1 MYTKKLF
8 SKGGCMK
15 KGYISLVVAT
25 ITILMNGCAEKKE
38 VVSVQPQTDR
48 CTVEGASAPDWVCVG
63 EKFDGYYTAQGY
75 STASRA
81 GHGITMD
88 RAYNEG
94 AGKLALTISADIK
107 AKMTSFTATTG
118 LDKYE
123 TVDSAFEKSVK
134 QSASLQAQE
143 IETLRHW
150 EHPKHG
156 GIYLLV
162 GVKRDNINNRVKQ
175 NTLSSFKNDAALY
188 QIVKMKKAEAEL
200 DKEFPTGGTQNVNAQ
215 DQLPKVSSD
224 VQPVQVVAPKMD
236 MKSSQKVVD
245 KPIEG

>member
-1 MYTKKLF
+1 
-8 SKGGCMK
+8 MK
-15 KGYISLVVAT
+15 IYKTIVFAAT
-25 ITILMNGCAEKKE
+25 AVFLLGGCAEKKE
-38 VVSVQPQTDR
+38 VVNVQPQTDR
-48 CTVEGASAPDWVCVG
+48 CTVEGEHAPDWVCVG

-94 AGKLALTISADIK
+94 VGKLALTVSADIK
-107 AKMTSFTATTG
+107 AKMTSFTGTTG

-143 IETLRHW
+143 VETLQHW
-150 EHPKHG
+150 EHPKNG
-156 GIYLLV
+156 GVYLLV

-175 NTLSSFKNDAALY
+175 NTLSSYKNDAALY
-188 QIVKMKKAEAEL
+188 QIAKMKNAEEEL
-200 DKEFPTGGTQNVNAQ
+200 DKEFPTNNPVKPVGNTTSQAPVAQ
-215 DQLPKVSSD
+215 APTVQGVPQVDDKEGEKVA
-224 VQPVQVVAPKMD
+224 VKTT
-236 MKSSQKVVD
+236 
-245 KPIEG
+245 EG